1 MSNIEIRETGK
12 RSVLTAYLQKFP
24 LSSTRGESN
33 ILEERMNYY
42 LGIDCGGTFVK
53 AALVDEQGNVAS
65 IARENVSV
73 LSEQAGFAERD
84 MTQLW
89 QSCAKV
95 IREAISQ
102 SEIQATQIKGIGI
115 SAQGKGTFLLD
126 KQNQPLGRAILSSDQ
141 RSLEIVKAWQ
151 QTNIPAKLYPITRQT
166 LWTGHPVS
174 ILKWIQENEPE
185 RYQQI
190 GSVLMS
196 HDYLRFCLTG
206 ERHCEETNISE
217 SNLYNMNTGEYDPQ
231 LAEMLDLQNIM
242 EKLPL
247 VIASNKIAGFVTKEA
262 ASLTGLAERTPVVG
276 GLFDVVSTAY
286 CADLDDE
293 TKLNAVLGTWSVVS
307 GITDHIDDSQTLPFV
322 YGKYAE
328 SGKFIVHE
336 ASPTSAGNLEWFLK
350 QWGNLGYS
358 EINEGIAAL
367 PPAQSSVLFVPFLYG
382 SNAGLGMQASFYGL
396 QAHHSQMHLLQAV
409 YEGVLFSLMTHLER
423 MFIRFP
429 QAKILRVTGG
439 PAKSAVWMQMLAD
452 LTGMRLEVPNV
463 EETGC
468 LGAALMAM
476 QGTGSS
482 YTFANIYKNMTAY
495 EPNPVHYDA
504 YQAKY
509 QRYRKLTEAL
519 KVML

>member
-1 MSNIEIRETGK
+1 
-12 RSVLTAYLQKFP
+12 
-24 LSSTRGESN
+24 
-33 ILEERMNYY
+33 MNYY

-53 AALVDEQGNVAS
+53 AAVVDENGNVAG

-73 LSEQAGFAERD
+73 ISEQAGYAERD
-84 MTQLW
+84 MPQLW

-95 IREAISQ
+95 IRQAITQSQ
-102 SEIQATQIKGIGI
+102 IPTSQIKGVGI
-115 SAQGKGTFLLD
+115 SAQGKGAFLLD
-126 KQNQPLGRAILSSDQ
+126 KQHQPLGRAILSSDQ
-141 RSLEIVKAWQ
+141 RSLDIVKAWQ
-151 QTNIPAKLYPITRQT
+151 QAGIPAKLYPLTRQT

-174 ILKWIQENEPE
+174 ILKWLQENDPE

-190 GSVLMS
+190 GAVLMS

-206 ERHCEETNISE
+206 ELHCEETNISE
-217 SNLYNMNTGEYDPQ
+217 SNLYNMNTGEYDPA
-231 LAEMLDLQNIM
+231 LAELLGLQNII

-247 VIASNKIAGFVTKEA
+247 VIAPNQVAGKVNAEA
-262 ASLTGLAERTPVVG
+262 AALTGLAEGTPVMG

-286 CADLDDE
+286 CAGLDDE

-307 GITDHIDDSQTLPFV
+307 GITDHIDDNQTLPFV

-328 SGKFIVHE
+328 AGKFIVHE

-350 QWGNLGYS
+350 QWSNLSYA
-358 EINEGIAAL
+358 EINDGIASL
-367 PPAQSSVLFVPFLYG
+367 PAAQSSVLFVPFLYG

-396 QAHHSQMHLLQAV
+396 QAHHSQMHLLQAI

-429 QAKILRVTGG
+429 NAKTLRVTGG

-452 LTGMRLEVPNV
+452 LTGMKLEVPNV

-468 LGAALMAM
+468 LGAAMMAM
-476 QGTGSS
+476 QGTGSTLS
-482 YTFANIYKNMTAY
+482 FAKLNQNMTAY
-495 EPNPVHYDA
+495 QPNPENYAA

-519 KVML
+519 KAMI